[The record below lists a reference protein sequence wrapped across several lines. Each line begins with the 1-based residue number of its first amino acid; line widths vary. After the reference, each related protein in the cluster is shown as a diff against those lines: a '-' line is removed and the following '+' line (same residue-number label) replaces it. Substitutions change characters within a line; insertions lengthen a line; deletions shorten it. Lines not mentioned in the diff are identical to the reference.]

1 MGKYASGKRS
11 LAISDRSGM
20 AFPYTEM
27 VREWNGSLVHTSE
40 YEPKQPQLEPK
51 PVGSDPQ
58 ALFNPRPQPASKASL
73 ILLDS
78 NPFTSVIY
86 GGTTYVNVFSENHQR
101 AAGSVVRF
109 RGAPIVTTAGP
120 AGSDLI
126 EQPKLRN
133 LQAFATIP
141 TFDNV
146 SDLNNTSG
154 FTIALGQ
161 IDSLGNVTGATTSD
175 VVNRFYPC
183 MMSGLAYYLSQKVSP
198 ERSGELERRY
208 ESEMLRAL
216 DADNQ
221 GTSSFISP
229 QTFYGDGV

>member
-1 MGKYASGKRS
+1 MAKYASGKRS

-58 ALFNPRPQPASKASL
+58 ALYNPRPQPASKTSL
-73 ILLDS
+73 TLLDS
-78 NPFTSVIY
+78 NPFTTVIS
-86 GGTTYVNVFSENHQR
+86 GGTTFVNVFSEDHQR

-109 RGAPIVTTAGP
+109 RGPPIVTSAGP

-126 EQPKLRN
+126 EQPKLKN

-161 IDSLGNVTGATTSD
+161 IDAAGNVTGATTTDPLTDPINYFYITSTSNATTGGVSGGGD
-175 VVNRFYPC
+175 NCSAGPVTLEVVN
-183 MMSGLAYYLSQKVSP
+183 G
-198 ERSGELERRY
+198 
-208 ESEMLRAL
+208 
-216 DADNQ
+216 
-221 GTSSFISP
+221 
-229 QTFYGDGV
+229 

>member
-58 ALFNPRPQPASKASL
+58 ALYNPRPQPASKTSL
-73 ILLDS
+73 TLLDS
-78 NPFTSVIY
+78 NPFTTVIS
-86 GGTTYVNVFSENHQR
+86 GGTTFVNVFSENHQR

-109 RGAPIVTTAGP
+109 RGPPIVTSAGP

-126 EQPKLRN
+126 EQPKLKN

-161 IDSLGNVTGATTSD
+161 IDSSGNITGATTTDPLTQPINYFHITSTSNATTGGVSGGGD
-175 VVNRFYPC
+175 GCSAGPVTLEVVN
-183 MMSGLAYYLSQKVSP
+183 G
-198 ERSGELERRY
+198 
-208 ESEMLRAL
+208 
-216 DADNQ
+216 
-221 GTSSFISP
+221 
-229 QTFYGDGV
+229 